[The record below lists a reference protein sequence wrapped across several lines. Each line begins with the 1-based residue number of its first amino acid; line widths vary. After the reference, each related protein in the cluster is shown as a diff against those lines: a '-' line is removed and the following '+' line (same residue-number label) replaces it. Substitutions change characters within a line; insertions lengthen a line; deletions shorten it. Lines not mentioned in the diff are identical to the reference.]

1 MIILDL
7 EWNSGADSTR
17 FDEILEIGA
26 VRIDVLGGRI
36 QDTFQVFCAPQV
48 HTTLHKAAAKL
59 PELQQSYDSGIPFAD
74 AYTQFLNWSNAEQIY
89 AAWGT
94 ED

>member
-36 QDTFQVFCAPQV
+36 QDTF
-48 HTTLHKAAAKL
+48 
-59 PELQQSYDSGIPFAD
+59 
-74 AYTQFLNWSNAEQIY
+74 
-89 AAWGT
+89 
-94 ED
+94 